1 MTFYFKFSC
10 YSLKKDTRV
19 YFCSPQKLVRLF
31 PLKEVKPSPDRLMIK
46 FLTFDNLFSP
56 LQHFLLIHVEWRRL
70 PHFPA
75 KMTLVRARSRCRP
88 GLRI

>member
-56 LQHFLLIHVEWRRL
+56 LQHF
-70 PHFPA
+70 
-75 KMTLVRARSRCRP
+75 C
-88 GLRI
+88 

>member
-10 YSLKKDTRV
+10 YSLKKDILV

-46 FLTFDNLFSP
+46 FLTFDTCFHHYNIFVNTRRMATAATFSR
-56 LQHFLLIHVEWRRL
+56 QNDVGS
-70 PHFPA
+70 
-75 KMTLVRARSRCRP
+75 RAHTT
-88 GLRI
+88 